1 MKIAILGCCQVIGIS
16 QCLRAMA
23 PKCEI
28 LATNFG
34 VQPNIGDSIEIVKSC
49 DVIIYQTHFRDLL
62 NKDGVLD
69 SLKDKYILS
78 CPTWYFPAF
87 HPDLVY
93 IGTSKGVAKSP
104 MSDYQSSIIF
114 YAWTKGLSVDH
125 TEALFCEPVFEHLGF
140 FNFWETSKQAL
151 LSEMNKSSLD
161 LEGAFDRWAAR
172 GCFAYSVN
180 HPKLFVLSSIAE
192 AILGKLGISPKPLPN
207 RPEECLP
214 DELSSLVWPVYP
226 AIAGRLGL
234 KGDYVFKV
242 SNKLCLTLREYIEG
256 SFKCYNTY
264 SDEELHC
271 SRIIEQSH
279 LYRDIEEIAASMKR
293 KSINP
298 YSSLPDYCF
307 WRKGVATLAFSEV
320 DPVVRTK
327 FKLAETDWIATAG
340 SCFAQH
346 IASTLVK
353 NGYNYYVT
361 ETAPESMSTEQAAA
375 GSYGQFS
382 ARYGNIYTA
391 RQLLQLIDRA
401 YGWFKPCDISWI
413 RRDGRYID
421 PFRPQVETD
430 GFSNKEAVITAREEH
445 FAAVR
450 RMFETMDVFVFT
462 LGLTEAWRAKSD
474 GAVFPVAP
482 GVVATGLNEA
492 SYEFVNFKVTEIH
505 EDVRAF
511 IAKVRALNPRVR
523 IILTVSPVPL
533 VATYEQRHVLVSTTY
548 SKSALRTVAGEIADE
563 LDYVDYFPSYEII
576 TGNFNR
582 GRYFGDDLRE
592 VKPEGIEHVMRLFSK
607 HYYPLTT
614 SADTSE
620 KNYAAPNPARSTDEM
635 LDSEIDRNA
644 KVLCEEDLL
653 DQGSQ

>member
-1 MKIAILGCCQVIGIS
+1 MKIAIFGSCQVGGIS
-16 QCLRAMA
+16 RCLRAMA
-23 PKCEI
+23 PKCEVF
-28 LATNFG
+28 ATNLG
-34 VQPNIGDSIEIVKSC
+34 VHPNLGGSIEVAKNC
-49 DVIIYQTHFRDLL
+49 DVIIYQTHFRELL
-62 NKDGVLD
+62 NESGVLD

-125 TEALFCEPVFEHLGF
+125 TEALFCEPIFEHLGF

-151 LSEMNKSSLD
+151 LSDMSKSSLD

-192 AILGKLGISPKPLPN
+192 AILGKLGISPTPLPS

-226 AIAGRLGL
+226 AIAVRLGL
-234 KGDYVFKV
+234 KGNYVFKV
-242 SNKLCLTLREYIEG
+242 SNELCLTLREYIEG

-264 SDEELHC
+264 SYEELHC

-293 KSINP
+293 KSVNP
-298 YSSLPDYCF
+298 YSGLPDYCF
-307 WRKGVATLAFSEV
+307 WRKGVAKLACSEV

-327 FKLAETDWIATAG
+327 FKLAETDRIATAG

-361 ETAPESMSTEQAAA
+361 EAAPEGMSTEQAAA
-375 GSYGQFS
+375 GSYGLFS

-391 RQLLQLIDRA
+391 RQLLQLLDRA
-401 YGWFKPCDISWI
+401 YGWFTPRDISWI

-430 GFSNKEAVITAREEH
+430 GFSNEEAIITAREEH

-450 RMFETMDVFVFT
+450 RMFETMDVCVFT

-474 GAVFPVAP
+474 GAVFPVVP
-482 GVVATGLNEA
+482 GVVATGLNET
-492 SYEFVNFKVTEIH
+492 SYEFVNFKAAEIH
-505 EDVRAF
+505 ADMRDC
-511 IAKVRALNPRVR
+511 IAKLQAVNSRVR

-607 HYYPLTT
+607 HYYHLPTARKT
-614 SADTSE
+614 DE
-620 KNYAAPNPARSTDEM
+620 KNYAAPDHVLPIDRM
-635 LDSEIDRNA
+635 LHNEIDRCA
-644 KVLCEEDLL
+644 KVLCDEELL
-653 DQGSQ
+653 DPP